1 MCMRFALFVKA
12 GTGCRRSSVRA
23 MRFFFILFLAVVV
36 AGCSEDPEQPA
47 QTTTF
52 LISGPDSEP
61 EREAIEVRRFEVT
74 PETVKRGGAVTVH
87 VELAKPA
94 PSRRLAID
102 WHGPDGWVVSHAVL
116 DAAQTRI
123 EESAPAAE
131 LDEPGRYRAVLR
143 SRGAWLA
150 EDTVAVTE

>member
-1 MCMRFALFVKA
+1 MCTRFA
-12 GTGCRRSSVRA
+12 SSIDRNGFRPFQRESDA
-23 MRFFFILFLAVVV
+23 FLLHSLLAVVV

-74 PETVKRGGAVTVH
+74 PETVKRGGAATVH

-102 WHGPDGWVVSHAVL
+102 WHGPDGWVVSHDVL

-123 EESAPAAE
+123 EETAPAGE

-143 SRGAWLA
+143 SRGERLA

>member
-1 MCMRFALFVKA
+1 MR
-12 GTGCRRSSVRA
+12 
-23 MRFFFILFLAVVV
+23 FFILFLVVV
-36 AGCSEDPEQPA
+36 LAGCSEDPEQPA

-74 PETVKRGGAVTVH
+74 PERVKRGGAATVH

-102 WHGPDGWVVSHAVL
+102 WHGPDGWVVSHDVL

-123 EESAPAAE
+123 EETAPAGE

-143 SRGAWLA
+143 SRGESLA